1 MAEVKPKSE
10 SPQKHKVRLAPEA
23 NACSKIFL
31 TWLSKIFY
39 MGAQKQLD
47 MEDIP
52 YFYPDDEAK
61 ECYENFETCLKKNP
75 QLQKPS
81 EPGKVSV
88 YPMWKLYFQLLGIDY
103 LVAKTV
109 LMFLNIALRMINPAL
124 LFLLIEGLERTT
136 TNTTEADL

>member
-1 MAEVKPKSE
+1 
-10 SPQKHKVRLAPEA
+10 
-23 NACSKIFL
+23 
-31 TWLSKIFY
+31 
-39 MGAQKQLD
+39 MGA
-47 MEDIP
+47 P

-88 YPMWKLYFQLLGIDY
+88 YPMWKLYFQLLGINY

-124 LFLLIEGLERTT
+124 LFLLIEGLERTAT
-136 TNTTEADL
+136 TRGGGPVVVRLWHFAGTNLEAVAMPRVLD